1 MTHSRRLLGAL
12 TTLAALTGAA
22 LATLPAEA
30 AVPPTRTVEVAYG
43 DGPVD
48 QTSWDEP
55 IDLVFRGEKGDQ
67 VGLQARLWP
76 TPMTACEYLTLTGP
90 SGEVTQRMS
99 RFWTLAKDGRYT
111 LSYRQDCVLFAGND
125 PQARRDEAQLQLMKL
140 RVHDARP
147 GRRTTL
153 AHETGYI
160 DALRVVLHKGEGPLT
175 LPARR
180 WDGVVTPV
188 AQEEPRPFA
197 WGVYDFNDSEP
208 RSFTFTRKARIDEVR
223 VGLRRPF
230 LFYRMDSETSVVL
243 RHGRS

>member
-1 MTHSRRLLGAL
+1 MKHSRRLIGAL
-12 TTLAALTGAA
+12 TTLAALAGAG

-30 AVPPTRTVEVAYG
+30 AALPIRTVEVAYG
-43 DGPVD
+43 DGPVT
-48 QTSWDEP
+48 QASWDEP

-99 RFWTLAKDGRYT
+99 RFWTLPKDGRYT
-111 LSYRQDCVLFAGND
+111 LSYSQDCVLFAGND

-160 DALRVVLHKGEGPLT
+160 DALRVVLRKGQGPLT

-223 VGLRRPF
+223 VGLGRPF
-230 LFYRMDSETSVVL
+230 LFYRMDSKTSVVL
-243 RHGRS
+243 RNGRS